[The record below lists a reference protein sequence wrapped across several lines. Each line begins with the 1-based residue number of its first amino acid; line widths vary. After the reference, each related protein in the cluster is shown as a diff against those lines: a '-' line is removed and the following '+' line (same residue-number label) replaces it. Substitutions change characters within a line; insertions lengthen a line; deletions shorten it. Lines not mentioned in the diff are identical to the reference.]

1 MAPRPPRLLLTL
13 ASLSLLAASTSHCK
27 KTSDEDLIKATI
39 RRAIEAANEK
49 RSGGV
54 VEDAAEDFVGPQKMN
69 LGDTRRMLI
78 GFFFRKGWV
87 KAVERDLT
95 VEVEGETAKAKLT
108 VAVAEGND
116 VKAVEDLV
124 PTNATMLEVD
134 MTLAKIDGDWKF
146 KTGDY
151 RRVGL
156 K

>member
-1 MAPRPPRLLLTL
+1 MLTL
-13 ASLSLLAASTSHCK
+13 ASLSLLAASHCK

-49 RSGGV
+49 RAGGV
-54 VEDAAEDFVGPQKMN
+54 VEDAAEHFVGPRKMN

-87 KAVERDLT
+87 KAVERDLV
-95 VEVEGETAKAKLT
+95 VEVDGANAKAVLT

-116 VKAVEDLV
+116 VKAVTDLM
-124 PTNATMLEVD
+124 PTNATMLEVN
-134 MTLAKIDGDWKF
+134 LGLEKLDGDWKF
-146 KTGDY
+146 VTADY
-151 RRVGL
+151 RQVDL